1 MQFTTTELEY
11 TLGALALLERQSKN
25 VQANA
30 NISRLMRKILFYAWQ
45 ADPSILKKP
54 TINHYAKFCDF
65 NTEIY
70 ESEQSNEQ

>member
-30 NISRLMRKILFYAWQ
+30 NISRLMRKILFSAWQ
-45 ADPSILKKP
+45 VDDKILKKLS
-54 TINHYAKFCDF
+54 IIYYAKFCDF
-65 NTEIY
+65 NTETY